1 MYFDKF
7 HIKFLVF
14 ILFSFLL
21 HFLLVYFFLGNK
33 SNAKDIKPFIQRD
46 ISNINLETILKKK
59 EVKKI
64 VKKTS
69 QIKKKIEVNKNTT
82 KKNITKKIKINKA
95 TPKTKPTLNNK
106 LNSDNQSKEL
116 SPTPAK
122 TLQSYK
128 NKVLNIISK
137 NKKYSSKAKRLK
149 LTGRGIV
156 KIIID
161 RNGNLLNYNLI
172 QSSGSSILDSDII
185 DLINK
190 SAPFPRFKDSIKENT
205 LEYNIPISYKL
216 Y

>member
-1 MYFDKF
+1 
-7 HIKFLVF
+7 
-14 ILFSFLL
+14 
-21 HFLLVYFFLGNK
+21 VYFFLGNK